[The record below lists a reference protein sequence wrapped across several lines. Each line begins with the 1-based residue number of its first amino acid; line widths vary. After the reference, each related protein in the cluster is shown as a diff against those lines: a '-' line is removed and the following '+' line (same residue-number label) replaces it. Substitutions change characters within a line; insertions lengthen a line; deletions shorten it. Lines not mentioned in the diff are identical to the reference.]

1 MEDDDELT
9 TVKEETGTI
18 VLDPSIECIEFK
30 DEMYPININIIGE
43 INSTTASEFEDKLRE
58 AERSGQKE
66 VAVIIQSEGGNVYDA
81 LKIVDLILTTHLQ
94 VITCVRGYAFSAASI
109 IFSCGISRIVGPNAS
124 IMIHSVSVDSFGGTM
139 AEMLVESK
147 EMGRINDRMCEIMA
161 ENTGKRKDFWKKKL
175 DGNRDIYL
183 TSTEAVKNGL
193 ATHIGDVRLET
204 CVTVKSRLNIMKYSK
219 CKKKRKRS
227 HTTAVAKA
235 VNAD

>member
-94 VITCVRGYAFSAASI
+94 VITCVQ
-109 IFSCGISRIVGPNAS
+109 RIC
-124 IMIHSVSVDSFGGTM
+124 
-139 AEMLVESK
+139 L
-147 EMGRINDRMCEIMA
+147 
-161 ENTGKRKDFWKKKL
+161 
-175 DGNRDIYL
+175 
-183 TSTEAVKNGL
+183 
-193 ATHIGDVRLET
+193 
-204 CVTVKSRLNIMKYSK
+204 
-219 CKKKRKRS
+219 
-227 HTTAVAKA
+227 
-235 VNAD
+235 